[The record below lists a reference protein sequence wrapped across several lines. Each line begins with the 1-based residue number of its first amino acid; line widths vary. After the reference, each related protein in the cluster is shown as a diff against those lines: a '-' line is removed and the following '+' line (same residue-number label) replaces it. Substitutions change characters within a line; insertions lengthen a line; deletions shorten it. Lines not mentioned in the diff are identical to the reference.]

1 MNNLLKNTAKCAI
14 GTCFTLGA
22 VAVAATV
29 VAGSNIGKIV
39 SAGFKGAKNAVEDEL
54 AALKA
59 NAATADESAMI
70 ADAEE
75 TPAEKVETS
84 PNDSEN

>member
-1 MNNLLKNTAKCAI
+1 MNSLLKNTAKFAL

-39 SAGFKGAKNAVEDEL
+39 SAGFKGAKNAVEEEI
-54 AALKA
+54 AALKE
-59 NAATADESAMI
+59 NATSDETTMFTDTKETSA
-70 ADAEE
+70 EN
-75 TPAEKVETS
+75 VETS
-84 PNDSEN
+84 PADFEN

>member
-1 MNNLLKNTAKCAI
+1 MNNLLKNTAKFAI

-39 SAGFKGAKNAVEDEL
+39 SVGFKGAKNAVEEEL

-59 NAATADESAMI
+59 NAASADESAVF
-70 ADAEE
+70 ADV
-75 TPAEKVETS
+75 EKHPNEDVETS
-84 PNDSEN
+84 PADFEN

>member
-1 MNNLLKNTAKCAI
+1 MNNLLKNTAKFAF
-14 GTCFTLGA
+14 GTCFALGT

>member
-1 MNNLLKNTAKCAI
+1 MNHLLKNTAKFAV

-39 SAGFKGAKNAVEDEL
+39 SAGFKGAKNAVEEEL

-59 NAATADESAMI
+59 NASSADESAI
-70 ADAEE
+70 FADAEMNPTE
-75 TPAEKVETS
+75 EVETS
-84 PNDSEN
+84 PADIEN

>member
-1 MNNLLKNTAKCAI
+1 MNNLLKNNAKFAI

-59 NAATADESAMI
+59 NAATAAESAMI

>member
-1 MNNLLKNTAKCAI
+1 MNHLLKGTAKFAV

-39 SAGFKGAKNAVEDEL
+39 SAGFKGAKNAVEEEL

-59 NAATADESAMI
+59 NASSADESAVFV
-70 ADAEE
+70 DAEKKPTE
-75 TPAEKVETS
+75 EVETS
-84 PNDSEN
+84 PADIEN

>member
-1 MNNLLKNTAKCAI
+1 MNNLLKNTAKFAF
-14 GTCFTLGA
+14 GTCFALGT

-59 NAATADESAMI
+59 NATEDERVMFADV
-70 ADAEE
+70 EE
-75 TPAEKVETS
+75 TPVENAE
-84 PNDSEN
+84 DSHADFEN

>member
-1 MNNLLKNTAKCAI
+1 MNNLLKNTAKFAV

-39 SAGFKGAKNAVEDEL
+39 SAGFKGAKNAVEEEL

-59 NAATADESAMI
+59 NTADADENTMM
-70 ADAEE
+70 ADAEA

-84 PNDSEN
+84 PADFEN

>member
-1 MNNLLKNTAKCAI
+1 MNNLLKNTAKFAL

-22 VAVAATV
+22 VAVAASV

-39 SAGFKGAKNAVEDEL
+39 AAGFKGAKNAVEDEL

-59 NAATADESAMI
+59 NAASADESAVF
-70 ADAEE
+70 ADV
-75 TPAEKVETS
+75 EKNPNQEVETS
-84 PNDSEN
+84 PADFEN

>member
-1 MNNLLKNTAKCAI
+1 MNNLLKNTAKFAV

-22 VAVAATV
+22 VAVAASV

-39 SAGFKGAKNAVEDEL
+39 SAGFKGTKNAVKEEL

-59 NAATADESAMI
+59 DVATADENVMF
-70 ADAEE
+70 ADAENTSTE
-75 TPAEKVETS
+75 EVETS
-84 PNDSEN
+84 PADFEN